1 MEGCPFRV
9 KASVISKR
17 RLMRIHFRSRHVRD
31 DICIEEEGQL
41 PRCTS
46 CGIFLKDANSEKH
59 QATLECRRFT
69 IVRDKEVRAERQVE
83 ALEVNFTIGDVE
95 INRVKQFRYL
105 GRVLDENDDD
115 SHAAGRQLAR
125 ARDKWRRFGHVLK
138 SERVSPRVMGYFYKA
153 VVQAVLLYGS
163 ETWTLTE
170 GLKRQFQ
177 SFHSRVARFL
187 TGKHIRPLED
197 GSWHCPPTEDVLQE
211 AGLETVEEYIL
222 RRRQTVRGFVRHR
235 PMLNV
240 FTLHALGCRASFGSQ
255 NSLVAVTSVISVA
268 LNNRPLPYTHTERLR
283 NSRFK
288 TTDHHPHPSHNHHT

>member
-69 IVRDKEVRAERQVE
+69 IVRDKEVRAERQDE
-83 ALEVNFTIGDVE
+83 ALEVNFTIGGVG

-235 PMLNV
+235 PMY
-240 FTLHALGCRASFGSQ
+240 LHCMLSAAERVSARKTVWWQ
-255 NSLVAVTSVISVA
+255 
-268 LNNRPLPYTHTERLR
+268 LPV
-283 NSRFK
+283 
-288 TTDHHPHPSHNHHT
+288 

>member
-1 MEGCPFRV
+1 M
-9 KASVISKR
+9 
-17 RLMRIHFRSRHVRD
+17 
-31 DICIEEEGQL
+31 
-41 PRCTS
+41 
-46 CGIFLKDANSEKH
+46 KDANSVSH
-59 QATLECRRFT
+59 HNTATCRKFT
-69 IVRDKEVRAERQVE
+69 IIREKEVRAERQVG
-83 ALEVNFTIGDVE
+83 ALEVDFTIGGVE
-95 INRVKQFRYL
+95 IDRVKQFRYL

-115 SHAAGRQLAR
+115 GHAAGRQLAR
-125 ARDKWRRFGHVLK
+125 ARDKWRRFGHVLR
-138 SERVSPRVMGYFYKA
+138 SDGVNPRVMGYFYKA

-235 PMLNV
+235 PMY
-240 FTLHALGCRASFGSQ
+240 LHCMLSAAERVSARKTVWWQ
-255 NSLVAVTSVISVA
+255 
-268 LNNRPLPYTHTERLR
+268 LPV
-283 NSRFK
+283 
-288 TTDHHPHPSHNHHT
+288 